1 MSRWSC
7 KTRPACALLGAV
19 ALAWCSACAT
29 LGVDGD
35 REDAF
40 ARSVAAM
47 QSADPAT
54 GMAAAWQWLEG
65 ATRDDPNYD
74 RALLLLGRNAEALGL
89 RYAAS
94 LWYLE
99 IARARRDAELVPP
112 ALAGLDRI
120 ITTSPHDE
128 ETLVRGFLSA
138 TELLGLP
145 ASQAPFLEF
154 HQGLDDARKKLYEW
168 AEKHFQKIPAGSPY
182 HARAEYVRAVQA
194 VARQDLD
201 EAQARLERLLDRR
214 DLPEDVSLDAR
225 QSLARLHYHGG
236 RFDRALSFYQ
246 DQRELAPYDPEL
258 LLEMA
263 WTYYHLGDSRRAL
276 GLLVSLD
283 APIYQDLIAPQR
295 FLLEALC
302 LRRLCQFGPARNAAV
317 RLQARYGDALEDL
330 RGGTAPVDSKALR
343 AAGRHRG
350 LLKGATAHHDRLVVE
365 QAAADDAEGRLGE
378 SLHGFLREL
387 YASGLDNAERRV
399 REVGSTELEEL
410 AAELLEAEEGVRL
423 TLHELSVGILRGR
436 SRPEGP
442 PEPPPES
449 IEASRS
455 RVVFIFDGEF
465 WTDELDSLAVV
476 LEDRCID

>member
-1 MSRWSC
+1 VWRWSC
-7 KTRPACALLGAV
+7 KRRPTGALLGV
-19 ALAWCSACAT
+19 AALVWCAGCAT
-29 LGVDGD
+29 VGVDGD

-47 QSADPAT
+47 QSAEPAT

-65 ATRDDPNYD
+65 ATADDPNYD

-99 IARARRDAELVPP
+99 VARARRDAELVPP

-138 TELLGLP
+138 TELSGLP
-145 ASQAPFLEF
+145 ASQAPFLEY
-154 HQGLDDARKKLYEW
+154 HQGLDDARKKLFDW
-168 AEKHFQKIPAGSPY
+168 AEKHFRKIPAGSPY
-182 HARAEYVRAVQA
+182 HARAEYVRAVRA
-194 VARQDLD
+194 VARDDLG
-201 EAQARLERLLDRR
+201 EAQERLERLLEQR
-214 DLPEDVSLDAR
+214 DLPTDVTLDAR
-225 QSLARLHYHGG
+225 QSLARLHYHAG
-236 RFDRALSFYQ
+236 RFNQALSYYK
-246 DQRELAPYDPEL
+246 DQRELARYDPEL

-263 WTYYHLGDSRRAL
+263 WTLYHLGDSRRAL

-317 RLQARYGDALEDL
+317 RLEARYGDALEDL

-350 LLKGATAHHDRLVVE
+350 LLKAATAHHDRLAEE
-365 QAAADDAEGRLGE
+365 QEIVRDADSRLGE
-378 SLHGFLREL
+378 ELHAFLGEL
-387 YASGLDNAERRV
+387 YSSGLANAERRV
-399 REVGSTELEEL
+399 REVGSVELLEL

-423 TLHELSVGILRGR
+423 ILHELSVGILRGR
-436 SRPEGP
+436 SRPDGP

-449 IEASRS
+449 VEASRA
-455 RVVFIFDGEF
+455 RAVFPFDGEF

-476 LEDRCID
+476 LDDRCID

>member
-1 MSRWSC
+1 MALRWSS
-7 KTRPACALLGAV
+7 KTRPAGLLGLVALLCCA
-19 ALAWCSACAT
+19 ACASV
-29 LGVDGD
+29 GVDGD

-99 IARARRDAELVPP
+99 VARARRDAELVPT

-120 ITTSPHDE
+120 VTNSPHDE

-138 TELLGLP
+138 TELSGLP

-154 HQGLDDARKKLYEW
+154 HQGLDDARKRLVEW
-168 AEKHFQKIPAGSPY
+168 GELHFRKIPPGSPY

-194 VARQDLD
+194 VARQDLE
-201 EAQARLERLLDRR
+201 EAQGRLERLLERR
-214 DLPEDVSLDAR
+214 DLPQDVSLDAR
-225 QSLARLHYHGG
+225 QSLARLHYHAG
-236 RFDRALSFYQ
+236 RFDQALRYYR

-263 WTYYHLGDSRRAL
+263 WTHYYLGDSRRAL

-317 RLQARYGDALEDL
+317 RLQARYGDA
-330 RGGTAPVDSKALR
+330 APVDSKALR

-350 LLKGATAHHDRLVVE
+350 LLKAATAHHDRLGVE
-365 QAAADDAEGRLGE
+365 AGIMGDAGGRLGE
-378 SLHGFLREL
+378 SLKAFLDEL
-387 YASGLDNAERRV
+387 YASGLANADRRV

-410 AAELLEAEEGVRL
+410 AAELLDAEEGVRL
-423 TLHELSVGILRGR
+423 ILHELSVGILRGR

-442 PEPPPES
+442 PEPPPDS
-449 IEASRS
+449 VEASRT
-455 RVVFIFDGEF
+455 RVVFPFDGEF